1 MTVGLDL
8 KTILLHNEQTMKS
21 LISFACFMS
30 FLFSSLAHSTP
41 APLPKTI
48 QAQEKATFTPV
59 DSRPYFDIPIT
70 YNAKVRNWI
79 SYFQGDGRK
88 WFQKWLERSYRYLP
102 PMQKQ
107 LKAMGLPQDLAYVAM
122 IESGFSPHAVSSA
135 DAVGYWQFMAP
146 TANRY
151 GLKTT
156 WWIDERRDFTKST
169 VAAAKY
175 LGDIY
180 KLFDSWY
187 LTAASYNMGENKM
200 RRLVNRHGTKN
211 FWVLAKKPDF
221 PIETREYIPKLI
233 ATMLIA
239 KAPKL
244 YGFYNVK
251 PLEPYKYEYFH
262 VPGGFDLMNLADTTG
277 LDRESLL
284 KLNPE
289 LLKGFVPTFIKS
301 HKIRIPAGSMTI
313 VSTYVRRII
322 E

>member
-1 MTVGLDL
+1 MY
-8 KTILLHNEQTMKS
+8 KS
-21 LISFACFMS
+21 VCFLGV
-30 FLFSSLAHSTP
+30 FCFFTSSLASANPTP
-41 APLPKTI
+41 TATQLPR
-48 QAQEKATFTPV
+48 ESSSFTPV

-70 YNAKVRNWI
+70 YNAKVKTWI

-88 WFQKWLERSYRYLP
+88 WFQKWLERSHRYLP

-107 LKAMGLPQDLAYVAM
+107 LKALGLPQDIAYVAM

-135 DAVGYWQFMAP
+135 DAVGYWQFIGA

-151 GLKTT
+151 GLKTS
-156 WWIDERRDFTKST
+156 WWLDERRDFAKST

-180 KLFDSWY
+180 KIFDSWY
-187 LTAASYNMGENKM
+187 LTAAAYNMGENKM
-200 RRLVNRHGTKN
+200 RRLVNRYNTKN
-211 FWVLAKKPDF
+211 FWVLAKKPEF
-221 PIETREYIPKLI
+221 PRETRDYIPKLI

-239 KAPKL
+239 KAPRL

-262 VPGGFDLMNLADTTG
+262 VPGGFDLASLCDNTG
-277 LDRESLL
+277 LDKEDML

-289 LLKGFVPTFIKS
+289 LVKGFVPSFVKT
-301 HKIRIPAGSMTI
+301 HKIRVPTGS
-313 VSTYVRRII
+313 VSLVSKYVRSQL
-322 E
+322 